1 MLDERKGLHYAC
13 ISETANV
20 QNQELNADHQRLIEY
35 EPDRFYECVENMED
49 YVYEDCTP
57 EELETLQPVHIMSN
71 ADVDAMLPSATTG
84 LDTSCEGELGSI
96 PFGAIIA
103 ANATVQHDQSEFQ
116 AFPADTSQP
125 KPFQDLPT
133 MFKAM
138 DTPKEMQRAIND
150 IKTGRVKG
158 KHDLLTFTNKKI
170 DLLLNPDI
178 DAATLMASNIPL
190 NDSIIEAINKEEEFV
205 DRGNLGD
212 DLSILTAIIAILNY
226 SVLDDMGKGRGRYG
240 HGMVNLL
247 NGCIMFLLKFIVRWI
262 IGENTGKKCKDVT
275 LDSAG
280 VYDIFFMAFDN
291 LDGSVA
297 EYNRITKR
305 ISGVFEMT
313 RPQAY
318 AINYINMCLAIKL
331 FMLVNPGRVV
341 SLMTF
346 TSHGRKHF
354 FADSIV
360 ESTSAIKDWGD
371 GVHPM
376 AWLMFTYPFLFKD
389 ERKVKI
395 NEGLA
400 GFFGYSRE
408 VQQYCGSPNTIT
420 TKMAHDYGAKYL
432 TPEQIALRMKAMEKN
447 MKAFKLQRNMSQL
460 AKVVARKTGDHTLS
474 NLVSNR
480 VDISSLVLPQYKEEY
495 GNALASCDGDE
506 SVLRST
512 LADKRQWQIEQYK
525 GSALNKLN
533 DEWAEG
539 DNPIILHALEKC
551 NEYGLTDKFGKPPTP
566 TNAITLH
573 RQYVAFMK
581 HLPVIQLLAKD
592 RRNWVN
598 IGKGGGGVFHFS
610 TGGENQQYVGT
621 YGYINNKLQYAS
633 ENDFRRKKLIEKYE
647 LNLRL
652 DEWSTVKSEI
662 HRKASNQ
669 LVSQAKEIQDIQLT
683 NVMVGTQCKTVD
695 ALFALV

>member
-1 MLDERKGLHYAC
+1 MD
-13 ISETANV
+13 ISKLV
-20 QNQELNADHQRLIEY
+20 
-35 EPDRFYECVENMED
+35 
-49 YVYEDCTP
+49 
-57 EELETLQPVHIMSN
+57 
-71 ADVDAMLPSATTG
+71 LP
-84 LDTSCEGELGSI
+84 
-96 PFGAIIA
+96 
-103 ANATVQHDQSEFQ
+103 QY
-116 AFPADTSQP
+116 
-125 KPFQDLPT
+125 
-133 MFKAM
+133 
-138 DTPKEMQRAIND
+138 
-150 IKTGRVKG
+150 
-158 KHDLLTFTNKKI
+158 
-170 DLLLNPDI
+170 
-178 DAATLMASNIPL
+178 
-190 NDSIIEAINKEEEFV
+190 KEEY
-205 DRGNLGD
+205 GNALASCGGD
-212 DLSILTAIIAILNY
+212 E
-226 SVLDDMGKGRGRYG
+226 SVLRSTLADKRQRQID
-240 HGMVNLL
+240 
-247 NGCIMFLLKFIVRWI
+247 
-262 IGENTGKKCKDVT
+262 IG
-275 LDSAG
+275 
-280 VYDIFFMAFDN
+280 
-291 LDGSVA
+291 
-297 EYNRITKR
+297 
-305 ISGVFEMT
+305 
-313 RPQAY
+313 
-318 AINYINMCLAIKL
+318 
-331 FMLVNPGRVV
+331 
-341 SLMTF
+341 
-346 TSHGRKHF
+346 
-354 FADSIV
+354 
-360 ESTSAIKDWGD
+360 
-371 GVHPM
+371 
-376 AWLMFTYPFLFKD
+376 
-389 ERKVKI
+389 
-395 NEGLA
+395 
-400 GFFGYSRE
+400 
-408 VQQYCGSPNTIT
+408 
-420 TKMAHDYGAKYL
+420 
-432 TPEQIALRMKAMEKN
+432 
-447 MKAFKLQRNMSQL
+447 NMSKL